1 MPVLR
6 FLQKWVLIELRLID
20 ENIVQPSQTTF
31 MPGRPILEGVVVLHE
46 TIHEI
51 HRKMNGVLFKSI
63 LKRPTTMLIGHLF
76 SKSYVWKVLI
86 LNGVRG
92 FSDLSKNE
100 VLELE
105 SIMT

>member
-1 MPVLR
+1 
-6 FLQKWVLIELRLID
+6 
-20 ENIVQPSQTTF
+20 
-31 MPGRPILEGVVVLHE
+31 
-46 TIHEI
+46 
-51 HRKMNGVLFKSI
+51 MNGVLFKSI